1 MNIIATIAAD
11 STEYGISRANAYIN
25 EDGERVQNF
34 DAYYL
39 ASGFKFCGIEVI
51 NGKGYATQACGTAR
65 RLAALARNL
74 A

>member
-11 STEYGISRANAYIN
+11 STEYGISRANAYTN

-34 DAYYL
+34 SAYHL
-39 ASGFKFCGIEVI
+39 KSGAQFCGIQVI
-51 NGKGYATQACGTAR
+51 NGKGYATQTCDTGR
-65 RLAALARNL
+65 RLAALACKF

>member
-11 STEYGISRANAYIN
+11 STEYGIFRTNAFTN

-34 DAYYL
+34 AAYYL
-39 ASGFKFCGIEVI
+39 KSGARFCGIEVV
-51 NGKGYATQACGTAR
+51 NGKGYATQSCDTGR
-65 RLAALARNL
+65 RLAALACKF